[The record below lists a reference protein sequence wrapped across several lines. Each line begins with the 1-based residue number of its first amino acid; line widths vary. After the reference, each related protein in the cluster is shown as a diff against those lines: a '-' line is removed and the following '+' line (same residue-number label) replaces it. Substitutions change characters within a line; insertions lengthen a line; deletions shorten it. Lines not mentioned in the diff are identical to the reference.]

1 MGMRQLLLHPVIT
14 GRKVSRGCDDQRMW
28 RRAQS
33 CVRTIDLPPR
43 RAAANQAEVANPF
56 IGPNAFENERGT
68 GVEAVRCAFVV
79 GRSIKPLRCH
89 AGSRDRL
96 RRSAHASTHPAQFAG
111 KAMIILPALGEPGS
125 NAVLATT
132 HLDHPWQRLMI
143 GRAPVEAISSEVDKA
158 AALVLER
165 REGIEHAQ

>member
-56 IGPNAFENERGT
+56 IGANAFENERGT

-79 GRSIKPLRCH
+79 GRSTKHLRSH
-89 AGSRDRL
+89 AGSADRG
-96 RRSAHASTHPAQFAG
+96 RRAPPEPTNPAQFAG
-111 KAMIILPALGEPGS
+111 EPMIIPPALGEPGS

-143 GRAPVEAISSEVDKA
+143 
-158 AALVLER
+158 
-165 REGIEHAQ
+165 